1 MRAPAGSLRSEKRCE
16 GWRAERS
23 GGDWALFVCRLGPL
37 DWDQRQRLKTSFED
51 VFLTCRLLPSPGSA
65 QSSPGFFSFIAREAL
80 THEEAQIGHVCVGIS
95 YSESCLH
102 KRGKEKKFEKSV

>member
-16 GWRAERS
+16 GVESGAEGIGLS
-23 GGDWALFVCRLGPL
+23 LFAALVPWIGIKGRDLRLP
-37 DWDQRQRLKTSFED
+37 FED

-65 QSSPGFFSFIAREAL
+65 QSSPGFFSFMAREAL

-95 YSESCLH
+95 DSERCLH
-102 KRGKEKKFEKSV
+102 KRGRGKV